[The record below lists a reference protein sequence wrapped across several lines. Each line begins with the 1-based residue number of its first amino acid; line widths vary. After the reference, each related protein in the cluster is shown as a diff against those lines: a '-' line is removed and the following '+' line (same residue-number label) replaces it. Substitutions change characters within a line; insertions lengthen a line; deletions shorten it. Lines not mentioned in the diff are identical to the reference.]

1 VPLTRLRLLS
11 QALRRV
17 RSKGKTRMK
26 LSSGILGKFFVWYFI
41 LALIFYATILVLYVD
56 VQQILGK
63 TENIVNKNY
72 KIASASKK
80 MIENLLNMEENEKK
94 YRLLK
99 KKDYFDYFVSA
110 QDEFEANLIDIL
122 RLGANGM
129 ILSPLWKELH
139 KSYQNFNTLLGDMR
153 RNKQSEVL
161 WVPETMINDWIE
173 TISAARAENEQEIE
187 LATFEL
193 NRRGRTAVQSGLIG
207 LGVSF
212 VVGLLGSFFLTRS
225 MVRPLR
231 ELRRGIRSISKEQLG
246 EPIQIRSQDEFG
258 ELAGAFNEMTV
269 RLKEEE
275 RMRSDFISMLSHE
288 IRTPLTSIR
297 ESVNMIAEEVMGSI
311 NDRQRKFLEIASS
324 EIGRICNLL
333 NHLMQVSRLE
343 SGAVKLQL
351 SSIDP
356 SPFVSN
362 LVYHLR
368 PVAEIKGITI
378 EMQIP
383 PEVPRVM
390 GDAEHLQQVF
400 VNLLGN
406 AIKFSPSG
414 SEVTLGVGPDEDSSK
429 LRFSVSDTGP
439 GIPEEE
445 QEFIFNKYYRARGV
459 RDHMDGV
466 GLGLSISKHIIE
478 AHGGSIWV
486 ESKRGKGS
494 TFNFT
499 LPVVRNG

>member
-1 VPLTRLRLLS
+1 
-11 QALRRV
+11 
-17 RSKGKTRMK
+17 MK

-193 NRRGRTAVQSGLIG
+193 NRRGRTASLWDCSEA
-207 LGVSF
+207 SF
-212 VVGLLGSFFLTRS
+212 
-225 MVRPLR
+225 
-231 ELRRGIRSISKEQLG
+231 
-246 EPIQIRSQDEFG
+246 
-258 ELAGAFNEMTV
+258 
-269 RLKEEE
+269 
-275 RMRSDFISMLSHE
+275 
-288 IRTPLTSIR
+288 
-297 ESVNMIAEEVMGSI
+297 
-311 NDRQRKFLEIASS
+311 
-324 EIGRICNLL
+324 
-333 NHLMQVSRLE
+333 
-343 SGAVKLQL
+343 
-351 SSIDP
+351 
-356 SPFVSN
+356 
-362 LVYHLR
+362 
-368 PVAEIKGITI
+368 
-378 EMQIP
+378 
-383 PEVPRVM
+383 
-390 GDAEHLQQVF
+390 
-400 VNLLGN
+400 
-406 AIKFSPSG
+406 
-414 SEVTLGVGPDEDSSK
+414 
-429 LRFSVSDTGP
+429 
-439 GIPEEE
+439 
-445 QEFIFNKYYRARGV
+445 
-459 RDHMDGV
+459 
-466 GLGLSISKHIIE
+466 
-478 AHGGSIWV
+478 
-486 ESKRGKGS
+486 
-494 TFNFT
+494 
-499 LPVVRNG
+499 